1 VEGRVVRITNN
12 NERPSAE
19 VLFVGAG
26 SAGLTTDAWAA
37 RDAAKVVLVERA
49 PVWAVLRPSRITSGQ
64 RRRSTGRRPVNP
76 TGRLVGDGMT
86 YRDWIVSADADRFE
100 PANTFE
106 ACRRR
111 RGSCAG
117 ANDVRQGSQRG
128 GASRQSVSTGGTWH
142 AYRKH

>member
-26 SAGLTTDAWAA
+26 SAGLTTEAWAA
-37 RDAAKVVLVERA
+37 RYAAKVVLMGRA

-64 RRRSTGRRPVNP
+64 HRRSKGQRPVNP
-76 TGRLVGDGMT
+76 TGLLVGDTMT
-86 YRDWIVSADADRFE
+86 YRDWIISAHADGFE

-106 ACRRR
+106 TCRRR
-111 RGSCAG
+111 GGGCAG
-117 ANDVRQGSQRG
+117 AYDVRQEANEAAPQGNP
-128 GASRQSVSTGGTWH
+128 
-142 AYRKH
+142 